1 MAGALATSVASNLVS
16 KLGEYLFAPIGR
28 QFGYVLCYKTCVQDL
43 ENGVEKLE
51 TARERV
57 QHSVQEA
64 KNNGKCIEEGVKKWL
79 ESVENEATQAR
90 NLLKHGESAKNACFC
105 RWLPNPMVRHPIGR
119 KVKKMTQLIQE
130 LHDESTK
137 YTSENVFY
145 EGTPIGFVTA
155 PDSFAR
161 SIHKKENV
169 LESRASITEDV
180 KKAIADNKVCVV
192 GVYGPGGVGKTK
204 LLEDVESRVRE
215 EKLFD
220 VVAKANVSRNPNL
233 KEIQGEIAY
242 ALGLNLT
249 NDEPPS
255 GRADRLSK
263 ILENYKGK
271 ILIIL
276 DDLWKKLELKKA
288 GIPCG
293 EDNKVRGC
301 KLLLTSRYRDV
312 LRNDMVFDR
321 EFRLNEL
328 KHEEARRLFERTVGD
343 RVNDPDF
350 KCLVDRVVKNCGG
363 LPLLILSV
371 AKRLRHGDLAE
382 WSYASTNIEL
392 SDAKSIVEL
401 NYNDLKDERIK
412 SLFLVSALNW
422 GDISM
427 RWTLVYCMGLGLYK
441 KFKTIKEARNRLIID
456 LHRLQDYSLL
466 LDSDDMEVFKMHD
479 IFVDVAISIAS
490 PQWSTLVGRENYGFK
505 EWSKDELIK
514 CTALS
519 FTYVGIDELPKRL
532 DCPNLRILVLGET
545 NSSLKIPES
554 FLEST
559 KKLQVLDFTRLSFT
573 SLPSSIEY
581 LEDLKSLCLDDC
593 HLEDVTI
600 LGKLKG
606 LQFLSFYGSAITR
619 LPKEIGELIE
629 LRFLNLTG
637 CTKLK
642 IIEPGV
648 LGRLVNLEELYMECS
663 FDQWEVEDE
672 VLQSNASLA
681 ELKNM
686 KKLRTLYVAIPHP
699 TNLSSDLPFGNLNEY
714 RIQIGIV
721 TYWWGEYKESRTLKL
736 KLDSSSLLDEVYM
749 QECLGRTQDLHLD
762 GLQDGRDSIHGLCNE
777 GFQELEHLY
786 VKNNSSFQYVVDST
800 LRPTFTRLESL
811 VLQNLN
817 NLEKICRDC
826 LAPESFNRLK
836 TVKVDNCGEI
846 KHLFPL
852 SMRRIFLQLEE
863 IEITKCHLIQQIV
876 APAEADEYRDE
887 IDDDADVKSCKLHRL
902 TLKNLPE
909 MTSFY
914 KPKDH
919 SVVLLDG
926 QQVSLPW
933 MESLTLSKL
942 PKLKEIWNSRFPSD
956 VSNLKFLKV
965 EDCAFL
971 TSIFPSN
978 LVMKL
983 QNLETI
989 VIERC
994 QFIRKIFDLEVLT
1007 ARGDVEILSQL
1018 TTLTLS
1024 DLPRLEHI
1032 WNKDPRVA
1040 LCFRN
1045 LKVLKVQGCE
1055 NFRFIFSSSMAK
1067 ALQQIKEIKIAR
1079 CKLLEKIIEVQ
1090 EEESKRAASMDTLE
1104 FPLLSSLSLEELPNL
1119 KTFSPGTHRIHCPT
1133 LTRLRISG
1141 CPKMMTFSSF
1151 QGKQQTMTANTSLQQ
1166 ALGGV
1171 NSSLSL
1177 PILFDHN
1184 EVVAMEES
1192 EEQKLK
1198 EVKFSRF
1205 HTLKLCSLKSLI
1217 SFSSGSCAFEFP
1229 SLTNLSI
1236 MECTELKAFILRLPA
1251 SRVETTNEG
1260 TASSD
1265 ENPHSLFDE
1274 KVLFPSLEELKLSS
1288 MRQLK
1293 RIWHNQLHGQSFCKL
1308 ASLTVE
1314 LCENLSH
1321 TFPSNSMDRLQ
1332 SLSKIEVVGCP
1343 SLEALFEPVSL
1354 SSEKRQKLLELSA
1367 LKKMKL
1373 LNLPRLTDIMKSDC
1387 EVTLTFPSL
1396 MEVNVRR
1403 CHSLSY
1409 LFSSAMAKTLYE
1421 LVVLDVSCCNNL
1433 RGIIAMEEGK
1443 GKTTETFEFRQ
1454 LTKLKLGDLKS
1465 LICFSSENCVGDG
1478 LYPLFDEKLAF
1489 PKLEELHIEGVQQ
1502 EELWNNKI
1510 LVESFCYLKVFKV
1523 KQCHNLVNVIPSFMS
1538 ERLLHYIRSLTVEE
1552 CPRLRNLFTIS
1563 MAKSLGQL
1571 QYLGLGGCKEMEYIV
1586 AKEEEKLEEATDK
1599 IVIPQLVTLYLHNMP
1614 KLISFYQGKHISEW
1628 PSLKKFTI
1636 EDCKAVKVILG
1647 DANCRK
1653 LEGSGPTQQPLLLV
1667 EKVEFPNMES
1677 MEISHMNN
1685 MEKIWLDGLASNA
1698 FRKLK
1703 TLIVE
1708 HCEKLSSIFSSYT
1721 MLTRFQ
1727 TLEKITVTD
1736 CGSLEVVFHVQEFN
1750 FSEART
1756 SIFQLRELVL
1766 MRLPK
1771 MKHVWSGHHQG
1782 GLTYGHIRHI
1792 EVVKCERLKSLFPS
1806 LVAKSMTQLGQLLV
1820 SSSGVEEIIAEE
1832 DGVDMSANDLFFL
1845 RLTDLRLLG
1854 LPNLRSFYRNSHTS
1868 KWPILKQLR
1877 VRHCGKRRSFSFASE
1892 IPSCH
1897 GSTTSDQ
1904 RALFSFEKVI
1914 PNLEG
1919 LTLTRE
1925 DVMTMMQQHYI
1936 FGNLRE
1942 LELACYHDENVA
1954 FPSDFL
1960 LHRFPN
1966 LEVLSLSCSSLE
1978 EIFSEDVFGHGGAT
1992 PYGEL
1997 IDVETPLRALKN
2009 LKQLELN
2016 KLCKLQRVW
2025 KDGSLM
2031 VEILKQIES
2040 LLLSVC
2046 SSLSIV
2052 FPSPTTFQGLTELEV
2067 KGCTGLVHMGTCSAM
2082 LTLVHLAQLILRDCD
2097 NMEDVVTDDGNEVEE
2112 ISFPK
2117 LYELILDGLP
2127 SLESFSSTNCAIR
2140 FPSLKWVIVK
2150 QCPKMNIF
2158 CNGALSTP
2166 KLYEVL
2172 LSNKY
2177 HEPCWEGDLNTT
2189 IQSLST

>member
-1184 EVVAMEES
+1184 ILFPSLEELTVMSCGLTKIWHNELSKKSFSKLASIAIRDCENLSHIFPSNIIEVFQSLKMIEVVNCTSLKSLMQHVAVNTKKRPKNLVFLDLNEVKLWDLPRMDALVTSGSQATLSLPSLTTVSLRNCPSLRYLFTYDTSRTLNKLETLDVSDCNKMQEVVAMEES

-1904 RALFSFEKVI
+1904 RALFSFEKV
-1914 PNLEG
+1914 
-1919 LTLTRE
+1919 
-1925 DVMTMMQQHYI
+1925 
-1936 FGNLRE
+1936 
-1942 LELACYHDENVA
+1942 
-1954 FPSDFL
+1954 
-1960 LHRFPN
+1960 
-1966 LEVLSLSCSSLE
+1966 SCSL
-1978 EIFSEDVFGHGGAT
+1978 
-1992 PYGEL
+1992 
-1997 IDVETPLRALKN
+1997 
-2009 LKQLELN
+2009 
-2016 KLCKLQRVW
+2016 
-2025 KDGSLM
+2025 
-2031 VEILKQIES
+2031 
-2040 LLLSVC
+2040 
-2046 SSLSIV
+2046 
-2052 FPSPTTFQGLTELEV
+2052 
-2067 KGCTGLVHMGTCSAM
+2067 
-2082 LTLVHLAQLILRDCD
+2082 
-2097 NMEDVVTDDGNEVEE
+2097 
-2112 ISFPK
+2112 
-2117 LYELILDGLP
+2117 
-2127 SLESFSSTNCAIR
+2127 
-2140 FPSLKWVIVK
+2140 
-2150 QCPKMNIF
+2150 
-2158 CNGALSTP
+2158 
-2166 KLYEVL
+2166 
-2172 LSNKY
+2172 
-2177 HEPCWEGDLNTT
+2177 
-2189 IQSLST
+2189 